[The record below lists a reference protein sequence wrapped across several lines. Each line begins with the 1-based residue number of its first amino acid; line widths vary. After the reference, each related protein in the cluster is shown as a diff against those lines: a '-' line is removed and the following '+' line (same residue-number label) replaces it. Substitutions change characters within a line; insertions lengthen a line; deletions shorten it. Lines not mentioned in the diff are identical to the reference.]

1 MWTTEISKR
10 LCRVV
15 GLWITPPSSSQCA
28 VFKQDLL
35 HASTFVR
42 RYLGSVHYTLL
53 LIVSTRRWNIH
64 GTRCSAGGQ
73 CGGAVKALRWLW
85 FIGSSPNTTCV
96 ADLHAV
102 AAGRPDGAI
111 SDRRQFH
118 CMPVTQS
125 ITKPHHTGR
134 SVGRRAASTW
144 KLLRTRLNDYVT
156 GTPATTKQCR
166 SAPTKIMNFSS
177 LVSNRSISSRRSISL
192 LCQ

>member
-1 MWTTEISKR
+1 MVGWWAAVNVQWR
-10 LCRVV
+10 L
-15 GLWITPPSSSQCA
+15 SHYSA
-28 VFKQDLL
+28 VFKQDLF
-35 HASTFVR
+35 HASTFVC
-42 RYLGSVHYTLL
+42 RYLGSDYTLL

-73 CGGAVKALRWLW
+73 YGGAVKALRWLW

-96 ADLHAV
+96 VDLHAV
-102 AAGRPDGAI
+102 AAGI
-111 SDRRQFH
+111 HRRQFH

-134 SVGRRAASTW
+134 SAGRHAASTW
-144 KLLRTRLNDYVT
+144 KLLRTRLSDYVT

-177 LVSNRSISSRRSISL
+177 LVSNRSISSRRSIRL